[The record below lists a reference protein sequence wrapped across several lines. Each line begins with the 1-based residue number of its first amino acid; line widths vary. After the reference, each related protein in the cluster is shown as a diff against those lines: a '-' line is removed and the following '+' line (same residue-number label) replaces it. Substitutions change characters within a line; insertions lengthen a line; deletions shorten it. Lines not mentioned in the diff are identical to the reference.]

1 MKKILA
7 VAALA
12 ALPCLALVALVA
24 PRAPDV
30 DDVVFEG
37 GRVVD
42 GTGAP
47 WFVGDVAVR
56 NGWIVAV
63 GPLGKRAAKR
73 RIDAR
78 GLVVA
83 PGFIDLLGQSEYNVL
98 VDGRAASKVTQ
109 GITTEVTGEGVSI
122 APLNQRLIDE
132 ERDTYTKYGV
142 WPDWRTLD
150 GYFKTLEKRGTAI
163 NLATFIGSGGLR
175 SYVVGDQN
183 RGATST
189 EIASMQAL
197 LEQGMREGA
206 LGISSSLQYI
216 PNKIGRAHV

>member
-1 MKKILA
+1 MKKIFA

-12 ALPCLALVALVA
+12 ALPALALVA

-30 DDVVFEG
+30 DDLVFEG

-47 WFVGDVAVR
+47 WFIGDVAVR
-56 NGWIVAV
+56 GGRIVAV

-98 VDGRAASKVTQ
+98 VDGRAA
-109 GITTEVTGEGVSI
+109 GIWSHEHRGGAIQVEVE
-122 APLNQRLIDE
+122 P
-132 ERDTYTKYGV
+132 
-142 WPDWRTLD
+142 
-150 GYFKTLEKRGTAI
+150 F
-163 NLATFIGSGGLR
+163 
-175 SYVVGDQN
+175 
-183 RGATST
+183 
-189 EIASMQAL
+189 QAL
-197 LEQGMREGA
+197 RPKVRKA
-206 LGISSSLQYI
+206 LLGEVERLAAFLGGSPELSL
-216 PNKIGRAHV
+216 AA

>member
-1 MKKILA
+1 MATRRSRRSTARAPAPVEAAPGHIGRDHRLEAMKKILA
-7 VAALA
+7 VAVLA

-56 NGWIVAV
+56 NGRIVAV

-163 NLATFIGSGGLR
+163 N
-175 SYVVGDQN
+175 
-183 RGATST
+183 
-189 EIASMQAL
+189 
-197 LEQGMREGA
+197 
-206 LGISSSLQYI
+206 
-216 PNKIGRAHV
+216 